1 MLKILLVHNDCGSA
15 TPCGENQAFAAELA
29 LLHAIGPRAARV
41 LTLHNY

>member
-1 MLKILLVHNDCGSA
+1 MLKILLVHNDYGSA